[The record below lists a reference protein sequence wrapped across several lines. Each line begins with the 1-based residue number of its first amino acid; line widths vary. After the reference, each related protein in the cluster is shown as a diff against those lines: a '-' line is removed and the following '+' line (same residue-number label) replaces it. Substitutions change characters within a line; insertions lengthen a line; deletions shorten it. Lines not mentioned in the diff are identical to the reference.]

1 MDGIQMKTEMPYN
14 TTSAVMGVC
23 LVTCLGSG
31 TENRGTVRQAD
42 EGLMVSGQERALPEA
57 GNSIWKGELHL
68 TWYNHHPS
76 CTDLCVIFI
85 GSFGIRPWSA
95 YRILQVDKRNVK

>member
-23 LVTCLGSG
+23 SVTCLGSG
-31 TENRGTVRQAD
+31 TENRGTVRQ
-42 EGLMVSGQERALPEA
+42 A